1 MAKARHVPER
11 RCVACGNRAPKSQF
25 TRIVRTP
32 EGKVVADATGKVSG
46 RGGYLCSSGDCWEK
60 GISKG
65 SLERSLQITI
75 SREDRSKLLDYY
87 QAQVEQAAPV
97 EA

>member
-11 RCVACGNRAPKSQF
+11 RCVACGQRAPKRQF

-32 EGKVVADATGKVSG
+32 EGTVMADATGKASG
-46 RGGYLCSSGDCWEK
+46 RGGYLCSSGDCWDK

-75 SREDRSKLLDYY
+75 SRDDRVKLLDYY
-87 QAQVEQAAPV
+87 RSQVAQEAPL